1 MSRLPRLLP
10 LAGLCIAAPALALDT
25 TTLDLSGIGRE
36 ATAEEIA
43 GWAIDILPDGTG
55 APEGHGTVAEGE
67 DLFVMY
73 CAVCHGDFG
82 EGAGRWPQLAGGEG
96 SLDSHDP
103 IKTVGSYWPYA
114 STLVD
119 YVYRAMPFGYSQS
132 LTPDELY
139 AISAYVLWLGDVVL
153 DDDFELSHENLGQ
166 IEMPNAGGFF
176 PDDRE
181 TAEVQFWDAPCMT
194 DCGTGEARITMRAA
208 VLDVTPE
215 DDSPGMRL
223 D

>member
-1 MSRLPRLLP
+1 MSRSPRLLP
-10 LAGLCIAAPALALDT
+10 LAAFALALPAGAAEPGGF
-25 TTLDLSGIGRE
+25 DLSGIGRE
-36 ATAEEIA
+36 AMPEEIA

-55 APEGHGTVAEGE
+55 APEGRGNVAEGE

-82 EGAGRWPQLAGGEG
+82 EGAGRWPQLAGGAG

-103 IKTVGSYWPYA
+103 IKTVGSYWPHA

-119 YVYRAMPFGYSQS
+119 YIYRAMPFGYAQS
-132 LTPDELY
+132 LTPDEFY

-181 TAEVQFWDAPCMT
+181 TAEAHFWDEPCMT
-194 DCGTGEARITMRAA
+194 DCGAGEAVITMRAA
-208 VLDVTPE
+208 VLDVTP
-215 DDSPGMRL
+215 DDDGAGMRI

>member
-1 MSRLPRLLP
+1 MSRLPKALS
-10 LAGLCIAAPALALDT
+10 LAGLIATPAAALDIAGF
-25 TTLDLSGIGRE
+25 DLSGIGCE

-55 APEGHGTVAEGE
+55 APEGRGTVDEGE

-82 EGAGRWPQLAGGEG
+82 EGAGRWPQIAGGNN
-96 SLDSHDP
+96 SLASQDP
-103 IKTVGSYWPYA
+103 IKTVGSCGPYA

-119 YVYRAMPFGYSQS
+119 CIYRAMPFGFAQS
-132 LTPDELY
+132 LKADEVY
-139 AISAYVLWLGDVVL
+139 AISAPILWLGDVVL

-166 IEMPNAGGFF
+166 IEMPNRDGFF
-176 PDDRE
+176 PDDRDA
-181 TAEVQFWDAPCMT
+181 AEAHFWDPPCMT
-194 DCGTGEARITMRAA
+194 DCGEGPAQISMRAV
-208 VLDVTPE
+208 VLNVTP
-215 DDSPGMRL
+215 DDDTAGVRL

>member
-1 MSRLPRLLP
+1 MSRFRNLLP
-10 LAGLCIAAPALALDT
+10 LVGLCVAAPALALDAT
-25 TTLDLSGIGRE
+25 MFDLSGIGRE
-36 ATAEEIA
+36 ATAEETA

-55 APEGHGTVAEGE
+55 APEGRGTVAEGE

-82 EGAGRWPQLAGGEG
+82 EGAGRWPQLAGGTG
-96 SLDSHDP
+96 SLASHDP

-114 STLVD
+114 SILVD
-119 YVYRAMPFGYSQS
+119 YINRSMPFGYAQS
-132 LTPDELY
+132 LTPDEVY
-139 AISAYVLWLGDVVL
+139 AISAYILWLGDVVL
-153 DDDFELSHENLGQ
+153 DDDFELSHENVGR

-181 TAEVQFWDAPCMT
+181 TAESHFWEAPCMS
-194 DCGTGEARITMRAA
+194 DCGAGAAQITMRAV

-215 DDSPGMRL
+215 DDSPGARI

>member
-1 MSRLPRLLP
+1 MSRLLKALP
-10 LAGLCIAAPALALDT
+10 LAALLATPAAAQDIT
-25 TTLDLSGIGRE
+25 GFDLSGIGRE

-55 APEGHGTVAEGE
+55 APEGRGTVDEGE
-67 DLFVMY
+67 ELFVMY

-82 EGAGRWPQLAGGEG
+82 EGAGRWPQIAGGNG
-96 SLDSHDP
+96 SLASDDP

-119 YVYRAMPFGYSQS
+119 YVHRAMPYGFAQS
-132 LTPDELY
+132 LTPDEVY
-139 AISAYVLWLGDVVL
+139 AISAYILWLGDVVL
-153 DDDFELSHENLGQ
+153 DDDFELSHENLGA
-166 IEMPNAGGFF
+166 IVMPNADGFF

-181 TAEVQFWDAPCMT
+181 TAEAHFWDPPCMT
-194 DCGTGEARITMRAA
+194 DCGEGAAQVTMRAV
-208 VLDVTPE
+208 VLNVTPE
-215 DDSPGMRL
+215 DDTPGVRI